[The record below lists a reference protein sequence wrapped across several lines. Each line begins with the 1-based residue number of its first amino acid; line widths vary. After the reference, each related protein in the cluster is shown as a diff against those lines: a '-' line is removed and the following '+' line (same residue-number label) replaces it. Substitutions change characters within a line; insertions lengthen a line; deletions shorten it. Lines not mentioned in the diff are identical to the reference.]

1 MSAHALRPAAVA
13 AALALAPA
21 CVWSDGHPF
30 GELSASLETR
40 WTLAADR
47 GGARQ
52 RLASD
57 FVVEVTGAT
66 ATLGALTLIDVG
78 AAALAF
84 DPADP
89 PPGYTLCHNGHC
101 HAADG
106 RLVSYEEI
114 SAELSGGAGPQ
125 PIVALAVGARDL
137 LPGARGA
144 LGCDGGPCDL
154 PRAQVRRLELAV
166 ERLELAGVVADTRVP
181 PRLTGDVAW
190 TLTLDRGAG
199 ADAAPVTGA
208 LELPIDR
215 GHPPR
220 IELAATFAPTAALL
234 DGVRFELAGD
244 GPWAVDSDATSR
256 AAVDAALVELP
267 LTATVSRRD
276 L

>member
-1 MSAHALRPAAVA
+1 MSARGLRTTAAA

-47 GGARQ
+47 GGDRQ

-66 ATLGALTLIDVG
+66 ATLGALTLVDVG

-84 DPADP
+84 DPASP
-89 PPGYTLCHNGHC
+89 PPGYSLCHNGHC

-190 TLTLDRGAG
+190 TLTVDRG

-220 IELAATFAPTAALL
+220 IELTAAFAPTAALL

-244 GPWAVDSDATSR
+244 GPWAVEADATSR

-267 LTATVSRRD
+267 LTATVSRRHF
-276 L
+276 